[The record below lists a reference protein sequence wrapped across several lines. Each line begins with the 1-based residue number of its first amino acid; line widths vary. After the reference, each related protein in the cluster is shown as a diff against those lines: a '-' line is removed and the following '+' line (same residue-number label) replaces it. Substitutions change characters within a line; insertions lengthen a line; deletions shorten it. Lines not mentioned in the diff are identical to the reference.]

1 MGKVRKKVEQPEFSS
16 SRAKRRNKGKFTGN
30 RFTNRCA
37 GEGETLEG
45 NESETL
51 VNNSSVLFNDS
62 SVNDVNTTS
71 DFNTNNP
78 VNSSE
83 DDVNIPGPSSAD
95 GGSHITETITQTV
108 PGRKVLTNPVLPN
121 EEAAIDLDGVTE
133 LSEIEIINTSILSEV
148 IGELLCP
155 ECKQSGMKIY
165 DELATKCKL

>member
-1 MGKVRKKVEQPEFSS
+1 MGKVRKKVEQPEFRSS
-16 SRAKRRNKGKFTGN
+16 EAKRRNKRKFAGY

-51 VNNSSVLFNDS
+51 VNNYSVLFNDS
-62 SVNDVNTTS
+62 SANNVNTTS
-71 DFNTNNP
+71 DINTNNP

-108 PGRKVLTNPVLPN
+108 SERKLLTNPVLPN

-133 LSEIEIINTSILSEV
+133 LSENEIINMSILTEV
-148 IGELLCP
+148 IREL
-155 ECKQSGMKIY
+155 
-165 DELATKCKL
+165 